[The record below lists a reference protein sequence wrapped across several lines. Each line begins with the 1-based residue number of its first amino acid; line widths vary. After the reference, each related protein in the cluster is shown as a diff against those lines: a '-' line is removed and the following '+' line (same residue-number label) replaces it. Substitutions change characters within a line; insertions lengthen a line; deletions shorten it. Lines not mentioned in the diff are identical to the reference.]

1 MPSESCD
8 WRWRTHPGRNPVT
21 EESTDKDTVPAT
33 ISDLYREFAT
43 ERPSESLNQSILAEA
58 KRAVRKQNAPTLA
71 WYRPVVFIG
80 LFGLSLALLIEFSL
94 LSPVEPDTGPEPRD
108 VADPGAES
116 VLSSKLECT
125 AEEREEAATWWDC
138 IQELE
143 AAGNTSAAEEELQSL
158 LSAYPGFR
166 SNAPANPRA
175 QD

>member
-1 MPSESCD
+1 
-8 WRWRTHPGRNPVT
+8 VT
-21 EESTDKDTVPAT
+21 EDSTDNETVPGA

-43 ERPSESLNQSILAEA
+43 ERPPESLDQSVLAEA
-58 KRAVRKQNAPTLA
+58 RRAVRKQNAPTLA

-94 LSPVEPDTGPEPRD
+94 LSPVEPDTGPESQD
-108 VADPGAES
+108 AVDPGAET
-116 VLSSKLECT
+116 VLTSKLECT
-125 AEEREEAATWWDC
+125 AEEREEPATWWAC

-166 SNAPANPRA
+166 SSAPANPRA